1 MTAWDRFVFTFFNA
15 EVAARTWRDVASGLG
30 VSVLAGLAVVAA
42 GIGLGALLAGLRS
55 FGFRLANA
63 PILVFVDVFRA
74 LPPLAIILV
83 VFFGLPNVGVTL
95 PSLVVLWLSLS
106 LVLAAF
112 AEEVFWAGITS
123 VPQGQWLAARST
135 GLSFTGALVHVVFPQ
150 AFRLAI
156 PPLTNRTISITKNL
170 ALGSAIGVDEI
181 LGRAS
186 SELSLTSNATP
197 LTIGAAFY
205 ILPRFRAALS
215 AARPGERASGGDPQ
229 RVFQHPN
236 YDPSPTDD
244 PCGSRG
250 NAAALRDPD
259 PHRPNLG
266 CWRMLLATSSRRVL
280 RWPAITFIDFFRAF
294 PPLVLIIFVYAGIPF
309 LGYEIPA
316 LAAVAIAFFC
326 NSASYYGEIYRAGM
340 KMVPPGQA
348 DAARSTGL
356 TATQTFL
363 FVTFPQ
369 GVRNV
374 LPDLVSNT
382 VELVKLTTLASV
394 VSAPAMRPTS
404 LR

>member
-1 MTAWDRFVFTFFNA
+1 MTAWDRFVFTFFNV
-15 EVAARTWRDVASGLG
+15 EVAVRTWRDVASGLG
-30 VSVLAGLAVVAA
+30 VSVFAGLAVVLT

-135 GLSFTGALVHVVFPQ
+135 GLSFMGALVHVVFPQ

-205 ILPRFRAALS
+205 VLLFIPLIALS
-215 AARPGERASGGDPQ
+215 RRLERRTSWGAR
-229 RVFQHPN
+229 
-236 YDPSPTDD
+236 
-244 PCGSRG
+244 
-250 NAAALRDPD
+250 
-259 PHRPNLG
+259 
-266 CWRMLLATSSRRVL
+266 
-280 RWPAITFIDFFRAF
+280 
-294 PPLVLIIFVYAGIPF
+294 
-309 LGYEIPA
+309 
-316 LAAVAIAFFC
+316 
-326 NSASYYGEIYRAGM
+326 
-340 KMVPPGQA
+340 
-348 DAARSTGL
+348 
-356 TATQTFL
+356 
-363 FVTFPQ
+363 
-369 GVRNV
+369 
-374 LPDLVSNT
+374 
-382 VELVKLTTLASV
+382 
-394 VSAPAMRPTS
+394 
-404 LR
+404 